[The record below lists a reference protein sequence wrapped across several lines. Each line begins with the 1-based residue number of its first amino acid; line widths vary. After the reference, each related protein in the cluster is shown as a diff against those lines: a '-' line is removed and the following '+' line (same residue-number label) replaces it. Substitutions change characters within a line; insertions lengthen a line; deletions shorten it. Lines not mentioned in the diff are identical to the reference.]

1 MKAWGSVVCLEFDY
15 AKHLAQGRSGLQKE
29 NGAEGLSPLQALAE
43 PWESAAG
50 FPNTEI
56 PFTF

>member
-15 AKHLAQGRSGLQKE
+15 AKHLAQGLSGLQKE
-29 NGAEGLSPLQALAE
+29 NGAEGLSLLQALAE
-43 PWESAAG
+43 PRESTAG